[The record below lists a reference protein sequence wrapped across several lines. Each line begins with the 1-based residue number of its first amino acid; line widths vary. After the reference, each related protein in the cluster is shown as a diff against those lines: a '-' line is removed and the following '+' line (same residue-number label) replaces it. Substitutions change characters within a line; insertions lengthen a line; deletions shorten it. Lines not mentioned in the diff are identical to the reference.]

1 MFRLFRFFSIAS
13 FVILLL
19 GGIALSALYRQTA
32 IRDLMRV
39 EQDKNVALTR
49 TFANMIW
56 PGFAGFF
63 GRSDALSVDALRDS
77 PEVAELD
84 AAIQAGM
91 NGTSVVKVKIYGLDG
106 RTLYSSQPSQIGE
119 DQSTNEGWRKAAEGE
134 IVNELTH
141 RDEFNAF
148 DGVIENRDVM
158 ASYIPIRRGDDAPVE
173 AVFELY
179 SDVTAL
185 VRELNAVQLR
195 VVGGVIVVLG
205 VLYSILL
212 FVARYA
218 ERVVCEQYR
227 ERERAEQ
234 ALRRRVALDDVVIR
248 ISNSFATAE
257 SAEFGSSVQAALEA
271 VAKAMGLTHVIAS
284 SIDERARSVTIAA
297 WPVLSEHEGGHRHD
311 VLPWLA
317 ARLREQEIL
326 LVRSVSE
333 LPDEA
338 RQFANFCRR
347 HDIDKALVRRLEY
360 RHTIVGFV
368 LFGADATQD
377 VGSAELR
384 GVATII
390 ADLIATTLVKQ
401 RADATLAASEE
412 RLRTLVESM
421 NDIIFTVDRAGRFT
435 GFYGR
440 QLEGYGLS
448 VDATDFRVPAD
459 VFDDET
465 AAVYDAAIDHAMRGE
480 NAVFDWVLSSPDGR
494 QIHLQTALSPVYD
507 DQGAITGAV
516 GVGRDISELK
526 RLERVKSE
534 FVASVSHELRTPL
547 ASILGYAEILLR
559 GRPGPLT
566 DVQQEF
572 LQTILEGSRRLK
584 LLVDD
589 LLDVSR
595 IEVGKFRMNFDDVD
609 LEDVIERA
617 EETIRPLAAKADI
630 AVKVELPP
638 NLPMIEGDAQRI
650 GQVMDN
656 LLSNAVKFSHAG
668 GCVCVGVDEEDA
680 ALCVIVRDE
689 GIGIPQEDIA
699 HLFSRFYR
707 ASNAEPN
714 RRSGTGLGLYIA
726 RAIVEGHGGHIQAES
741 SPGQGTTLRF
751 WLPKLQLSPLDTS
764 PDVLVKEIVDRYFG
778 S

>member
-13 FVILLL
+13 FIILLM

-32 IRDLMRV
+32 VRDLMRV

-56 PGFAGFF
+56 PEFAGFF
-63 GRSDALSVDALRDS
+63 GRSGALSVDALRGS
-77 PEVAELD
+77 PQIAELD

-106 RTLYSSQPSQIGE
+106 RTLYSSQPIQIGE
-119 DQSTNEGWRKAAEGE
+119 NQSTNEGFRLAVDGE

-148 DGVIENRDVM
+148 DGVIENRDVL
-158 ASYIPIRRGDDAPVE
+158 ASYVPIRRGDDAPVE

-179 SDVTAL
+179 SDVTEL
-185 VRELNAVQLR
+185 VQELDAVQLR
-195 VVGGVIVVLG
+195 VVGGVAVVLG
-205 VLYSILL
+205 ALYSILL

-218 ERVVCEQYR
+218 ERVVREQYL

-248 ISNSFATAE
+248 ISGSFATAE
-257 SAEFGSSVQAALEA
+257 SSEFGSSVQSALEA
-271 VAKAMGLTHVIAS
+271 VATAMGLNHVIAA
-284 SIDERARSVTIAA
+284 SIDDRAVSAMIAA
-297 WPVLSEHEGGHRHD
+297 WPALSEHEGADRQN
-311 VLPWLA
+311 VFPWLA
-317 ARLREQEIL
+317 ARLREQETL
-326 LVRSVSE
+326 LVRSMSE

-338 RQFANFCRR
+338 RQFADFCRR
-347 HDIDKALVRRLEY
+347 HDIHKALVRRLEY

-368 LFGADATQD
+368 LFGADAAQD
-377 VGSAELR
+377 VGDVELR

-390 ADLIATTLVKQ
+390 TDLIATALVKQ
-401 RADATLAASEE
+401 RADSTLAASEE

-421 NDIIFTVDRAGRFT
+421 NDIIFTVDRDGRFT

-440 QLEGYGLS
+440 QLEGYGLT
-448 VDATDFRVPAD
+448 VDATDVRVPAD
-459 VFDDET
+459 VFDYET
-465 AAVYDAAIDHAMRGE
+465 AAVYDAAIDHAIRGE
-480 NAVFDWVLSSPDGR
+480 NAVFDWVLSSLDGH

-609 LEDVIERA
+609 LEDVIQRA
-617 EETIRPLAAKADI
+617 EETIRPLAAKADV
-630 AVKVELPP
+630 AVKVQIPP
-638 NLPMIEGDAQRI
+638 HLPMIEGDAQRI
-650 GQVMDN
+650 GQVLDN

-668 GCVCVGVDEEDA
+668 GCVCVGVEEEDV
-680 ALCVIVRDE
+680 ALCVTVRDE
-689 GIGIPQEDIA
+689 GIGIPQEDIS

-751 WLPKLQLSPLDTS
+751 WLPKLQLSPLETS
-764 PDVLVKEIVDRYFG
+764 PDVLVKEIADRYFG

>member
-13 FVILLL
+13 FIILLL
-19 GGIALSALYRQTA
+19 GGIALSAFYRQTA
-32 IRDLMRV
+32 VRDLMRV

-56 PGFAGFF
+56 PEFSGFF
-63 GRSDALSVDALRDS
+63 GRSGALSADALRGS
-77 PEVAELD
+77 PQIAELD

-106 RTLYSSQPSQIGE
+106 RTLYSSQSSQIGE
-119 DQSTNEGWRKAAEGE
+119 DQSTNEGWRLAVDGE

-148 DGVIENRDVM
+148 DGVIENRDVL
-158 ASYIPIRRGDDAPVE
+158 ASYIPIRRGDNVPVE

-179 SDVTAL
+179 SDVTDL
-185 VRELNAVQLR
+185 MQELNAVQLS

-205 VLYSILL
+205 VLYAILL

-218 ERVVCEQYR
+218 EGIVREQYL

-248 ISNSFATAE
+248 ISGSFVTAE

-271 VAKAMGLTHVIAS
+271 VATAMGLTHVIAV
-284 SIDERARSVTIAA
+284 SIDDRAASTMIAS
-297 WPVLSEHEGGHRHD
+297 WPVPAESED
-311 VLPWLA
+311 ADKQIIFPWLE
-317 ARLREQEIL
+317 ARLREREMFE
-326 LVRSVSE
+326 VRSVSD

-338 RQFANFCRR
+338 RQFANFCRC
-347 HDIDKALVRRLEY
+347 HDIDRALVRRLEY
-360 RHTIVGFV
+360 RHTIVGFI
-368 LFGADATQD
+368 LFGADAAQD

-384 GVATII
+384 GVATIV
-390 ADLIATTLVKQ
+390 ADLIATALVKQ
-401 RADATLAASEE
+401 QADATLTASEE

-421 NDIIFTVDRAGRFT
+421 NDIIFTIDQTGRLT

-440 QLEGYGLS
+440 QLEEYGLS
-448 VDATDFRVPAD
+448 ADATDFRVPVD

-465 AAVYDAAIDHAMRGE
+465 AALYDAAIDQAIRGE
-480 NAVFDWVLSSPDGR
+480 NAVFDWVLSSLDGR

-534 FVASVSHELRTPL
+534 FVANVSHELRTPL

-609 LEDVIERA
+609 LEDVIQRA
-617 EETIRPLAAKADI
+617 EETIRPLAAKADV
-630 AVKVELPP
+630 AVKVQIPP
-638 NLPMIEGDAQRI
+638 HLPMIEGDAQRI
-650 GQVMDN
+650 GQVLDN
-656 LLSNAVKFSHAG
+656 LLTNAVKFSHTG
-668 GCVCVGVDEEDA
+668 GCVCVSVEEEDV
-680 ALCVIVRDE
+680 ALCVTVRDE
-689 GIGIPQEDIA
+689 GIGIPQEDVS

-751 WLPKLQLSPLDTS
+751 WLPKLQLSPLETS
-764 PDVLVKEIVDRYFG
+764 PDVLVKEIADRYFG